1 MLKYPDNAV
10 FFNDC
15 IVFVRFLSDDIDLVT
30 VDLNNV
36 ILDDDNFDD
45 DNFDTIMLEL

>member
-10 FFNDC
+10 FFNDY
-15 IVFVRFLSDDIDLVT
+15 IVFVRFLSDNIDLVT

>member
-10 FFNDC
+10 FFNDY

-45 DNFDTIMLEL
+45 DDVDIIMLDL